1 MSVSVEALEKNMSKL
16 TVTVPVEEI
25 DKAMTVV
32 YNRQKNRI
40 SIPGFRKGK
49 APRRMIERIYGKGVF
64 LEDAVRDLVPGAY
77 EKAVDESGLEVV
89 SRPKLDYV
97 QVEPEKE
104 LIFTAEVATKPE
116 VTLGK
121 YKGLEVPAS
130 HVVVAESEVDEEIER
145 EREKNARTIAVEDRP
160 AENGDIVTIDYAGT
174 IDGEAFEGGAATA
187 HPLTLGSGSFIPG
200 FEDQLVG
207 ANTGDHVEVKVTFPA
222 DYSAK
227 ELAGKDAVFAVDVKK
242 IEFRELPE
250 LDDDFAQDVSEE
262 ETFEDYKKSVRA
274 QIQNRK
280 EEAAKTEKE
289 NAAVDAA
296 IKEAEMDIPEA
307 MIEFQVETMMDDF
320 AQRMS
325 MQGLSMEQYF
335 QFTGQS
341 MESMAEQM
349 KPNAIK
355 RIKTRLVLEQI
366 AQEENLKATE
376 EQLQEEM
383 EKMASSYRMTAEDVK
398 ASFSEKQLESLRK
411 DIEVRSAIDLITDA
425 AVEVE
430 GLTAGE

>member
-1 MSVSVEALEKNMSKL
+1 MSKL
-16 TVTVPVEEI
+16 TITVPVEEI
-25 DKAMTVV
+25 DKAMTAV
-32 YNRQKNRI
+32 YNRQKSRI

-49 APRRMIERIYGKGVF
+49 APRRMIERVYGKGVF
-64 LEDAVRDLVPGAY
+64 LEDAVRDLVPDAY
-77 EKAVDESGLEVV
+77 EKAVDEAGIEAV

-121 YKGLEVPAS
+121 YKGLEVPAN
-130 HVVVAESEVDEEIER
+130 HVVVAESEVDEEIKR
-145 EREKNARTIAVEDRP
+145 EQEKNARTVTVEDRP
-160 AENGDIVTIDYAGT
+160 TKNGDIVTIDYAGT
-174 IDGEAFEGGAATA
+174 VDGEAFEGGTA
-187 HPLTLGSGSFIPG
+187 SSHPLTLGSGSFIPG

-207 ANTGDHVEVKVTFPA
+207 ANTGDHVEVKVTFPE
-222 DYSAK
+222 DYSAE

-242 IEFRELPE
+242 IEVKELPQ

-274 QIQNRK
+274 QIQTRK
-280 EEAAKTEKE
+280 EEEARTQKE

-296 IKEAEMDIPEA
+296 IKEAQMDIPEA
-307 MIEFQVETMMDDF
+307 MIDFQVESMMDDF
-320 AQRMS
+320 ANRMS

-335 QFTGQS
+335 KFTGQS
-341 MESMAEQM
+341 MDSMMEQM
-349 KPNAIK
+349 RPNAVK
-355 RIKTRLVLEQI
+355 RIQTRLVLEQI
-366 AQEENLKATE
+366 AKEENIQATE
-376 EQLQEEM
+376 EQLAQEL
-383 EKMASSYRMTAEDVK
+383 EKMASAYRMTVEDVK
-398 ASFSEKQLESLRK
+398 DTFTDKQLDSIRK
-411 DIEVRSAIDLITDA
+411 DIEVRSAIDLICDA